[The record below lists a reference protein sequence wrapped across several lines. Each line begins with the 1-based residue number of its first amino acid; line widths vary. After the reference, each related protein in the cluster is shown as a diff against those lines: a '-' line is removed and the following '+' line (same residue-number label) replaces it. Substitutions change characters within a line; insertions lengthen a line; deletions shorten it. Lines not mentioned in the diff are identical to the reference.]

1 MRDVLVVEDDGV
13 VLAAVARLCRS
24 EDLQVDERDS
34 VDEALVS
41 LAETGYRLALVDLM
55 LPGRSGIDLLKA
67 LRDEHPA
74 TPVVMISGY
83 ATSENALRSLQ
94 LGAFDFLPK
103 PFDVAE
109 LIGVVRRGLRFA
121 ERCRRQGG
129 EVEAA
134 ATARRYF
141 LGRHSWATLD
151 VDGTATVG
159 AAESFEGT
167 LGELSRITL
176 RGAGDHVTGGRKL
189 AQLESAD
196 EVHRVWSPL
205 SGLILAVNPE
215 LGVTADLLDRDP
227 FGSGWLA
234 RIVPADAQDELA
246 ALTLRRAEEELAT
259 EGG

>member
-13 VLAAVARLCRS
+13 VLTAVARLCRS
-24 EDLQVDERDS
+24 EDLQVDEIYS
-34 VDEALVS
+34 VEGAVAS

-55 LPGRSGIDLLKA
+55 LPGRSGIELLEV
-67 LRDEHPA
+67 LRAEHPA

-103 PFDVAE
+103 PFDTAE
-109 LIGVVRRGLRFA
+109 LIGVVRRGLRFT
-121 ERCRRQGG
+121 ERRSREGD
-129 EVEAA
+129 EIEAVA
-134 ATARRYF
+134 AARRYF

-151 VDGTATVG
+151 EDGTATVG

-167 LGELSRITL
+167 LGGPSRITL
-176 RGAGDHVTGGRKL
+176 RGAGDRVTRGRML
-189 AQLESAD
+189 AQLESGD

-215 LGVTADLLDRDP
+215 LVITADLLNREP
-227 FGSGWLA
+227 FGSGWLV
-234 RIVPADAQDELA
+234 RIVPDDPQDELT
-246 ALTLRRAEEELAT
+246 ALTLRRAEEEVAT
-259 EGG
+259 GGG